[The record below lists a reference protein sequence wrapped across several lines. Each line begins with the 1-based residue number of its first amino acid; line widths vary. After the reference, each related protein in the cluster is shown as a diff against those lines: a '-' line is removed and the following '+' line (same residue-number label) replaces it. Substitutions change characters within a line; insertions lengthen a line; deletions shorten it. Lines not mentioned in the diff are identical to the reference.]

1 LISLSPWLH
10 HSVQSLFPMRLD
22 EASQRHHKALSLPCN
37 AASHT
42 KTMAVVKATLLER
55 SRKNKARIHRQIKS
69 TQAHHLQK
77 AGYQSGGSPTKG
89 SPEGHNTSSTKSPQQ
104 KRGFSTAR
112 TLWAD
117 SNKSSSSARPKTTKG
132 LSPKIL
138 SESPPR
144 AEDEPEDVKE
154 HNRDMENRAER
165 PHEQI
170 SNDDAEKDKV
180 SSKYWSGHGGVD
192 RQP

>member
-1 LISLSPWLH
+1 MASSLRTISISNATRR
-10 HSVQSLFPMRLD
+10 SVAR
-22 EASQRHHKALSLPCN
+22 ASQGIITPLQRRL
-37 AASHT
+37 
-42 KTMAVVKATLLER
+42 
-55 SRKNKARIHRQIKS
+55 
-69 TQAHHLQK
+69 AHQDYGSGEGNPVGEKPQEQGANPSADKEHPGPPPPK